1 MRPLFRTLFTI
12 TVCFTALLA
21 FSQEEQNK
29 ENTKNSRAGEI
40 LIKDKKAETGTVSII
55 DGSAVKE
62 TTKTDAV
69 NLISERVASFH
80 TGNNRVMGFGLSGSG
95 AAAMSIRGAGLS
107 GWGPTTGIPILI
119 NGMDAGM
126 MVNNHPVADIFSMK
140 NIDRIE
146 ILHGPQPVIYGD
158 GALAGVINIIT
169 KRRQIDGFDTEISG
183 SYGSWNTTD
192 NYISHNGKISD
203 FDYGLSYNFR
213 YTDGARKQ
221 TIGTSPNDYK
231 FDSRYLSHNG
241 TFHTGFQ
248 VNQNWYTAINGY
260 LMKMN
265 FHDPGPKGYMLNDL
279 EYFDV
284 TRGGGTLSI
293 NNNYNKLSGS
303 LQIYYNAGT
312 HKANQPARNEDTY
325 DSFDQMFGAKL
336 KEKISFDTG
345 TSLTGGA
352 EYRRHGGRAKSRHS
366 TTGRVFHESEYID
379 EGSGFALAEQSLLDN
394 IWLISGGGRYT
405 YNSESGNHASWQA
418 GTLLNPL
425 RGTKLHFQSARGF
438 KAPDIIQYYSTMA
451 VGGPF
456 PFLPLEETGEKL
468 KAETYTSF
476 EAGLEQSLLDII
488 TGSVTFYR
496 MYTNNKFSTR
506 PSDTIPNRTE
516 WYNADNFDYNGVEA
530 AIDVRPIKWLTFTG
544 GYSWIDIRN
553 NGQLLTYVPR
563 YKAIGAIKL
572 EIADFMIVLNG
583 QYVKDIYAS
592 ETRKLDNF
600 LVLNSKIAYSFL
612 NNYRVFVDFNN
623 ITNKE
628 YAAYARGNYDY
639 YMPGF
644 NWRAGLSATF

>member
-1 MRPLFRTLFTI
+1 MNTKVKLLLKASFTI
-12 TVCFTALLA
+12 TICLTALLA
-21 FSQEEQNK
+21 FSQEERK
-29 ENTKNSRAGEI
+29 EDTKSTHTGEI
-40 LIKDKKAETGTVSII
+40 LVKDKKTETGTVSII

-62 TTKTDAV
+62 TTKTDV
-69 NLISERVASFH
+69 INLIAERVASFH

-146 ILHGPQPVIYGD
+146 VLHGPQPVLYGD

-169 KRRQIDGFDTEISG
+169 KRRQTDGFDTEISG

-192 NYISHNGKISD
+192 NYVFHYGKISA

-213 YTDGARKQ
+213 YTDGAREQ
-221 TIGTSPNDYK
+221 TIGGYK
-231 FDSRYLSHNG
+231 FDSRYLNHNG
-241 TFHTGFQ
+241 TFHAGFQ
-248 VNQNWYTAINGY
+248 VNQNWYTAISGY

-265 FHDPGPKGYMLNDL
+265 IHDPGGKGYPGNNL

-293 NNNYNKLSGS
+293 DNDYNKLSGS
-303 LQIYYNAGT
+303 LQVYYNAGI
-312 HKANQPARNEDTY
+312 HDANRPALNEDTY
-325 DSFDQMFGAKL
+325 YSFDQMLGAKL

-352 EYRRHGGRAKSRHS
+352 EYRRHGGRAKTRAGAG
-366 TTGRVFHESEYID
+366 TVYNENEYID
-379 EGSGFALAEQSLLDN
+379 EGSGYALAEQSFFNNL
-394 IWLISGGGRYT
+394 WLISGGGRYT
-405 YNSESGNHASWQA
+405 YNSQSGNYGSWQA
-418 GTLLNPL
+418 GTLLNLL

-438 KAPDIIQYYSTMA
+438 KAPDIIQYYSKMF
-451 VGGPF
+451 GPIN
-456 PFLPLEETGEKL
+456 PLNETGEKL

-476 EAGLEQSLLDII
+476 ETGLEQNLFDII
-488 TGSVTFYR
+488 TGSVTAYR
-496 MYTNNKFSTR
+496 IYTRNKFVMDGYFMGGTH
-506 PSDTIPNRTE
+506 
-516 WYNADNFDYNGVEA
+516 WVNADKFDYNGIEA
-530 AIDVRPIKWLTFTG
+530 ALDLQPVNWLTLTG

-553 NGQLLTYVPR
+553 NRQLLTYVPR
-563 YKAIGAIKL
+563 HKAIGAIKL

-592 ETRKLDNF
+592 ETQKLDNF
-600 LVLNSKIAYSFL
+600 LVLNSKIAYSFFEH
-612 NNYRVFVDFNN
+612 YRLFVDFNN

-628 YAAYARGNYDY
+628 YAAYANSNLYY

-644 NWRAGLSATF
+644 NWRAGVSATF